1 MLFAETITGLSS
13 LKLPMQNIERVK
25 IVQHAMVFQS
35 KKTCRLLLFLILVIR
50 DSNKKRKWLKMVLFP
65 CVKYHN

>member
-25 IVQHAMVFQS
+25 TVQHA
-35 KKTCRLLLFLILVIR
+35 TLFHGVEKYS
-50 DSNKKRKWLKMVLFP
+50 DCS
-65 CVKYHN
+65 CVSFL

>member
-25 IVQHAMVFQS
+25 IVQHATVFHRVETHVDCS
-35 KKTCRLLLFLILVIR
+35 CFSFL
-50 DSNKKRKWLKMVLFP
+50 
-65 CVKYHN
+65 